1 MAKSKNTN
9 TPAAKKA
16 AAPKKAAANKAGSA
30 SSKDPITFRKNRKVP
45 TINHPDPAT
54 FAVTHSG
61 DGAIMMGSNLIQGK
75 DWYEE

>member
-9 TPAAKKA
+9 TPAAKK

-30 SSKDPITFRKNRKVP
+30 SSKDSITVRKNNKP
-45 TINHPDPAT
+45 PKIDSGAPGT